1 LASDP
6 THVVVGKRLKLLI
19 ADDSMVCRKLVEYT
33 LAAQNFC
40 TFFATSGQEAMEIFA
55 QHRPDLVITDWMMPD
70 LTGVE
75 LCKRVRE
82 DFKESYAY
90 IILLTSMTDKR
101 ELSAGLAAG
110 ADDYLTKP
118 FEPEELRA
126 RLGVGCRVIEF
137 HRTIEAKARLLE
149 ELALTDHLTGLP
161 NRRAIEAWAHT
172 EVAAADRHQFS
183 LCVVM
188 ADLDH
193 FKRLN
198 DAFGHDAGDIVLKK
212 FASILKDNCRRSNMC
227 ARIGGEEFLI
237 VLTHTDVQGA
247 VIAVERIRETLA
259 AQVFR
264 FGTHDIL
271 VTASF
276 GIASLNRQS
285 ENLIQLMSRA
295 DEALYS
301 AKRLGR
307 NCISLATEGQS

>member
-1 LASDP
+1 
-6 THVVVGKRLKLLI
+6 V
-19 ADDSMVCRKLVEYT
+19 
-33 LAAQNFC
+33 
-40 TFFATSGQEAMEIFA
+40 
-55 QHRPDLVITDWMMPD
+55 
-70 LTGVE
+70 
-75 LCKRVRE
+75 
-82 DFKESYAY
+82 
-90 IILLTSMTDKR
+90 
-101 ELSAGLAAG
+101 GLAAG

-137 HRTIEAKARLLE
+137 HRHIEAKARLLE

-161 NRRAIEAWAHT
+161 NRRAIDAWVHT
-172 EVAAADRHQFS
+172 EVAAAVRHQFS
-183 LCVVM
+183 LCAVM
-188 ADLDH
+188 SDLDH

-212 FASILKDNCRRSNMC
+212 FAVILKDNCRRSNMC
-227 ARIGGEEFLI
+227 ARIGGEEFLV

-259 AQVFR
+259 AEVFR
-264 FGTHDIL
+264 FGTHDIF

-276 GIASLNRQS
+276 GIASLNRES
-285 ENLIQLMSRA
+285 ENFIQLMSRA

-307 NCISLATEGQS
+307 NRISLAAEVNPCDSIV

>member
-1 LASDP
+1 
-6 THVVVGKRLKLLI
+6 
-19 ADDSMVCRKLVEYT
+19 MVCRKLVEST
-33 LAAQNFC
+33 LSAQNFD
-40 TFFATSGQEAMEIFA
+40 TFFATSGQEAMEMFA
-55 QHRPDLVITDWMMPD
+55 QHRPDLIITDWMMPD

-137 HRTIEAKARLLE
+137 HRHNEAKARLLE

-161 NRRAIEAWAHT
+161 NRRAIDAWVHT
-172 EVAAADRHQFS
+172 EVAAAVRHRYS
-183 LCVVM
+183 LCAVM
-188 ADLDH
+188 SDLDH

-198 DAFGHDAGDIVLKK
+198 DAFGHNAGDIVLKK
-212 FASILKDNCRRSNMC
+212 FAAILKDNCRRSNMC

-237 VLTHTDVQGA
+237 VLTHTAVQGA
-247 VIAVERIRETLA
+247 VIAIERIREALA

-264 FGTHDIL
+264 FGNHDIV

-285 ENLIQLMSRA
+285 EDFIQLVSRA

-307 NCISLATEGQS
+307 NRISLAPEERILHFS

>member
-1 LASDP
+1 MGA
-6 THVVVGKRLKLLI
+6 KRLKLLI
-19 ADDSMVCRKLVEYT
+19 ADDSPVCCKLVESA
-33 LAAQNFC
+33 LSAQNFE
-40 TFFATSGQEAMEIFA
+40 TFFATSGQEAIEIFT

-90 IILLTSMTDKR
+90 IILLTSMNDKR

-137 HRTIEAKARLLE
+137 HRLIEAKGRLLE

-161 NRRAIEAWAHT
+161 NRRALDTWVNT
-172 EVAAADRHQFS
+172 EVAAAVRHQFS
-183 LCVVM
+183 LCAVLS
-188 ADLDH
+188 DLDH

-198 DAFGHDAGDIVLKK
+198 DAFGHSAGDIVLKK
-212 FASILKDNCRRSNMC
+212 FAAILKDNCRRSNMC
-227 ARIGGEEFLI
+227 ARIGGEEFLV
-237 VLTHTDVQGA
+237 VLTHTDVPGA
-247 VIAVERIRETLA
+247 VIAAERIREALA
-259 AQVFR
+259 AQIFR
-264 FGTHDIL
+264 FGNHDIV

-276 GIASLNRQS
+276 GIARLDSQS
-285 ENLIQLMSRA
+285 ENFIQLVSRA

-307 NCISLATEGQS
+307 NRTSVAAEVNLSHQAL

>member
-1 LASDP
+1 LVSDP
-6 THVVVGKRLKLLI
+6 TQIVAAKRLKLLI
-19 ADDSMVCRKLVEYT
+19 ADDSIFSRKLVEHA
-33 LAAQNFC
+33 LSGQNFC
-40 TFFATSGQEAMEIFA
+40 TFFATSGREAMEIFA

-75 LCKRVRE
+75 LCRRVRE

-137 HRTIEAKARLLE
+137 HRHIEAKARLLE

-161 NRRAIEAWAHT
+161 NRRAIDAWVHT
-172 EVAAADRHQFS
+172 EVAAAVRHQFS
-183 LCVVM
+183 LSAVM
-188 ADLDH
+188 SDLDH

-212 FASILKDNCRRSNMC
+212 FAAILKDHCRRSNMC

-264 FGTHDIL
+264 FGNHDIV

-276 GIASLNRQS
+276 GIASLNPQS
-285 ENLIQLMSRA
+285 EDFIQLVSRA

-307 NCISLATEGQS
+307 NRISLAPEERS